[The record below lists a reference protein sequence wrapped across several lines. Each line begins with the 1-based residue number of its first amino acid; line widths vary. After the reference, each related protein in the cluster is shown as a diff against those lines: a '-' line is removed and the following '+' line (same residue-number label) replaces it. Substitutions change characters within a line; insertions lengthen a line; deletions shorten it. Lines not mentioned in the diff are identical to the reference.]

1 MGGAKKVDNAFKDLG
16 KSIEKSFTGSTAEE
30 RRIARQERDAAI
42 AKAEADKLAAGA
54 AEKARVEAEAKAA
67 AAESEKLRITEELKK
82 AEAELAELLSAQ
94 NAGEPAPAKSSGQ
107 AGESAPAGAA
117 GTSDATDTESVLD
130 PATANS
136 TNQIAQAKAKVL
148 ALTASLETA
157 TLSASE
163 SKTHA
168 TQATATAHAAQT
180 QAEVSQRA
188 ADEAI
193 KKVNSLN
200 SGGVG
205 GAMRGALSAFS
216 NGLEK
221 AVNCISGALKE
232 GLKFIS
238 KAVDKLMEIGVTLF
252 MNSPIMLIVKLAA
265 PDVAKKIEKVV
276 EKMADAVGSVI
287 KDTLTAAVSVVDSV
301 GKSMVSLSRGDLDA
315 AGKTMTTG
323 VMDAVMVAA
332 TVAGGVMVLAETAVV
347 SALSEVLPP
356 EAAGALGVLATL
368 NPRGAI
374 GSVAKAVD
382 NFIPTAAI
390 SNMAGGV
397 KNVASDVGK
406 LVPTT
411 GVSAVAGDVANAAGD
426 IVDKGLVALSAVE
439 QVMPV
444 GELTPMQMLA
454 VELGMGAAASQA
466 PELLEKRRKGKDS
479 GRRDHDDSGDDT
491 SSKGAK
497 APSKPDESTKADGTD
512 KADNKKNKKSK
523 EDDDKPDRDFD
534 MDLLGLASPMFGG
547 LSGDG
552 MGSDPAAS
560 PDEQKQFL
568 ANYGG
573 NIAGAARSDA
583 PTSAAPT
590 SGATAKPKHK
600 TTRGVQEITDITDI
614 NVAPAA
620 KKNAE
625 VNV

>member
-16 KSIEKSFTGSTAEE
+16 KGIEKAFSGSTAEE
-30 RRIARQERDAAI
+30 RRIARQERDAAV

-67 AAESEKLRITEELKK
+67 AAETERLRVAEELKK
-82 AEAELAELLSAQ
+82 AEAELAELLVAQ
-94 NAGEPAPAKSSGQ
+94 K
-107 AGESAPAGAA
+107 AGESAQATKSVQTGEPTPAGATDKA
-117 GTSDATDTESVLD
+117 DATDTESVMD

-136 TNQIAQAKAKVL
+136 ANQIAQAKAKVL
-148 ALTASLETA
+148 ALTAGLETA

-163 SKTHA
+163 SKTQA

-205 GAMRGALSAFS
+205 GAMRGALAAFS

-232 GLKFIS
+232 GLKFIC
-238 KAVDKLMEIGVTLF
+238 KAVDKLMEIGVTLL
-252 MNSPIMLIVKLAA
+252 MNSPIMLLVKLAA

-301 GKSMVSLSRGDLDA
+301 GKSMVSVSRGDFDA

-374 GSVAKAVD
+374 GSVVKTVD
-382 NFIPTAAI
+382 NLIPTAAI
-390 SNMAGGV
+390 SGMAGGV
-397 KNVASDVGK
+397 KNVAGDVGK

-426 IVDKGLVALSAVE
+426 VVDKGLQALTAVE
-439 QVMPV
+439 QMMPA
-444 GELTPMQMLA
+444 GELTPFQLLA
-454 VELGMGAAASQA
+454 LELGMGAAASQA
-466 PELLEKRRKGKDS
+466 PEMLDKRRRGKDS
-479 GRRDHDDSGDDT
+479 DRRDRDDSSDDIT
-491 SSKGAK
+491 SKDGKTRSK
-497 APSKPDESTKADGTD
+497 SDDSTKADDTES
-512 KADNKKNKKSK
+512 AETKKNKKSK
-523 EDDDKPDRDFD
+523 DDDDKPDRDFD
-534 MDLLGLASPMFGG
+534 LDFFG
-547 LSGDG
+547 LSGPMSGGRTGGGRRPDAVA
-552 MGSDPAAS
+552 DPA
-560 PDEQKQFL
+560 EQKKFL
-568 ANYGG
+568 ASYGG
-573 NIAGAARSDA
+573 NIAGASRSDPSA
-583 PTSAAPT
+583 TAAPT
-590 SGATAKPKHK
+590 AVVTAKPKN
-600 TTRGVQEITDITDI
+600 RANLGVQESIEISVDS
-614 NVAPAA
+614 AA
-620 KKNAE
+620 KKG
-625 VNV
+625 VDVDV